1 MRSLRSTVSLFVL
14 VALLAASRAA
24 EPGMVLVPA
33 GEFLRGRSHPLPD
46 DALKWFPALLRDDR
60 PVRKVWVDAF
70 HLDEHEVT
78 NSEYAAFVRERRH
91 RPPYNWADGRVPA
104 GKEDFPVVD
113 VSWVDADACCRWV
126 GKRLPTEAEWER
138 ACRGYADGKVYPWG
152 DDQPTAQLARF
163 NALDGPC
170 AVGRFKPSYFG
181 LYDLAGNVWEWC
193 ADWYE
198 REYYERAPDRNPA
211 GPAEGSY
218 RVLRGG
224 SWADEPKYLTCAYR
238 SWARPAERS
247 PNIGFRCAKS
257 IR

>member
-1 MRSLRSTVSLFVL
+1 
-14 VALLAASRAA
+14 
-24 EPGMVLVPA
+24 MVLVPA

-91 RPPYNWADGRVPA
+91 RPPYNWAGGRVPA

-113 VSWVDADACCRWV
+113 VSWEDADACCRWA

-170 AVGRFKPSYFG
+170 AVGRFKPNYFG
-181 LYDLAGNVWEWC
+181 LYDLAGNVWGG
-193 ADWYE
+193 A
-198 REYYERAPDRNPA
+198 RTGTSASTTNAPPTA
-211 GPAEGSY
+211 
-218 RVLRGG
+218 
-224 SWADEPKYLTCAYR
+224 T
-238 SWARPAERS
+238 RPARRKGATGSCAAARGPTSRS
-247 PNIGFRCAKS
+247 T
-257 IR
+257 